1 MTLDCLCL
9 GLLCA
14 DLVCD
19 PIETLPKPGQLVETR
34 RMDLSLGG
42 CASNAAYD
50 LAHLGVTVGVG
61 GCVGDDVFGSYLIHT
76 LDHAGVNTNGIHCT
90 ADAATATTAVINV
103 DADDRRFIAAV
114 GANRLFSQAMVP
126 AELIES
132 SRVIYIGGFLMLDAL
147 ETEETLHRLRRA
159 RANGA
164 LVVLDVIEV
173 KDPAAME
180 RVTRFLPYTD
190 VVLPN
195 TDEAALL
202 TGSTDPWDQ
211 ARTFLDAGVSTVV
224 ITGGEQGVHVMQHG
238 LRLRSD
244 AYPTTFRGGGPVPAT
259 RLMLGSSPAIS
270 MARISG
276 AVFAGAVRWGPA
288 ACAAPQR
295 RAASSTERKLWRSW
309 PAMRCTSRSWT
320 EAAISESVHP
330 LIPSVPPT
338 PALYA
343 SCWRTWAQACW

>member
-50 LAHLGVTVGVG
+50 LARLGVTVGVG
-61 GCVGDDVFGSYLIHT
+61 GCVGDDVFGRYLIHT

-103 DADDRRFIAAV
+103 DGDDRRFIAAV

-202 TGSTDPWDQ
+202 NGSTDPWDQ

-224 ITGGEQGVHVMQHG
+224 ITGGEQGVHVRQHG

-244 AYPTTFRGGGPVPAT
+244 AYPTTFRGGD
-259 RLMLGSSPAIS
+259 R
-270 MARISG
+270 
-276 AVFAGAVRWGPA
+276 
-288 ACAAPQR
+288 CR
-295 RAASSTERKLWRSW
+295 RR
-309 PAMRCTSRSWT
+309 
-320 EAAISESVHP
+320 V
-330 LIPSVPPT
+330 
-338 PALYA
+338 
-343 SCWRTWAQACW
+343 

>member
-34 RMDLSLGG
+34 GMDLSLGG

-61 GCVGDDVFGSYLIHT
+61 GCVGDDVFGRYLIHT

-103 DADDRRFIAAV
+103 DGDDRRFIAAV

-244 AYPTTFRGGGPVPAT
+244 AYPTTFRGGT
-259 RLMLGSSPAIS
+259 
-270 MARISG
+270 G
-276 AVFAGAVRWGPA
+276 AGDAFDAGFIAGHLNGLDLRGCLRWGSA
-288 ACAAPQR
+288 MG
-295 RAASSTERKLWRSW
+295 ASCVRSTSATGSVFDR
-309 PAMRCTSRSWT
+309 T
-320 EAAISESVHP
+320 EALAFMASH
-330 LIPSVPPT
+330 
-338 PALYA
+338 ALHIEELD
-343 SCWRTWAQACW
+343 